1 LRLGAAV
8 CTESLYFEQ
17 GDAALLIRADDANQK
32 AISIQMKLLLPMSRR
47 SGGKIGTKM
56 ARDHRWNTATYNCK
70 NLELQ
75 RRCAPN
81 F

>member
-32 AISIQMKLLLPMSRR
+32 AMSIRMKLLLPMSRR
-47 SGGKIGTKM
+47 SDGKIDTKM
-56 ARDHRWNTATYNCK
+56 ARHHWGNTTTYN
-70 NLELQ
+70 
-75 RRCAPN
+75 
-81 F
+81 